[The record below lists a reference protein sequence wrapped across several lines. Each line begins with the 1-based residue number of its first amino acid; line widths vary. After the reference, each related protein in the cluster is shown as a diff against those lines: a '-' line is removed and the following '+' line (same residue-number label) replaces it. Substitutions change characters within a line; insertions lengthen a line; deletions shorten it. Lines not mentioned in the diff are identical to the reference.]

1 VNSSTFLALIERG
14 NELKKEDLHQ
24 LVKLHDSFPFFQIP
38 MVLAAKHEHS
48 TSSNNREFLHWAA
61 SLSPDRAWLKNLI
74 EKPIDFPAA
83 TETEGSAAAVAEEKE
98 TPVSSDTGI
107 LTSDQP
113 EIEEADKPELVS
125 TPEDLEKKEEK
136 PEIISSTEAAA
147 EEEDKPDL
155 VTSSSATEKE
165 EPKAELQDSSVDK
178 PMEDTP
184 VLTVMPE
191 EEEKPLI
198 EPVPVPPNNRLEILK
213 QLEDNLSKLK
223 KENPPEE
230 PAKEAAVPEENQK
243 PAKPKKKPRK
253 KRGDD
258 ILDSIKKKEK
268 KEIKDS
274 KKKEQNDIIKA
285 FSKQSIKRAA
295 IKENEDVQKLEDLSK
310 ASTKINDRLVSES
323 YAKLL
328 TKQGK
333 TDAAKE
339 IYGKL
344 ILKFPEKKAY
354 FADLMKK
361 LEE

>member
-125 TPEDLEKKEEK
+125 TPEELEKKEDK

-147 EEEDKPDL
+147 EEKEKPEL
-155 VTSSSATEKE
+155 VTSPTEPQKE
-165 EPKAELQDSSVDK
+165 EPQAELQDSTGEALK
-178 PMEDTP
+178 ENA
-184 VLTVMPE
+184 PE
-191 EEEKPLI
+191 ITIVPNEEEKPLI
-198 EPVPVPPNNRLEILK
+198 EPVPVPPHNRLEILK
-213 QLEDNLSKLK
+213 QLEDNLSNFK
-223 KENPPEE
+223 KGTSSEE
-230 PAKEAAVPEENQK
+230 PIKDAAAQEEMPET
-243 PAKPKKKPRK
+243 PKPKKKPRK